1 MKHEPTPRMTV
12 DEFLAWAE
20 ERPGRY
26 ELCDGEV
33 VAMSPEQAL
42 HARTKFAVQS
52 ALDRAI
58 AAAHLPCRMLP
69 DGMTVRVNERTAYE
83 PDALVY
89 CGPPLADAAVLV
101 PEPIILV
108 EVLSPSTR
116 RVDATRKLTD
126 YFRLPS
132 VHHYLIVDA
141 GHRVVIHHRRGA
153 DIIETRIAYEGELN
167 FDPPGLTLAVADLL
181 PRADS

>member
-1 MKHEPTPRMTV
+1 MTV

-33 VAMSPEQAL
+33 VAMSPEQVL
-42 HARTKFAVQS
+42 HARTKVAVQT
-52 ALDRAI
+52 AL
-58 AAAHLPCRMLP
+58 AAAIEAAGLSCEAFPNGL
-69 DGMTVRVNERTAYE
+69 TVRVNERTAYD
-83 PDALVY
+83 P
-89 CGPPLADAAVLV
+89 DAAVSCGPRLPDEAV
-101 PEPIILV
+101 ELADPVIVV

-116 RVDATRKLTD
+116 RVDATRKLID
-126 YFRLPS
+126 YLRLAS

-153 DIIETRIAYEGELN
+153 EIIETRIACEGDLS
-167 FDPPGLTLAVADLL
+167 FDPPGLTLSVADLL